1 MRREKLKAKTNEFLN
16 KEKERLAKWRAN
28 MKQDQK
34 RYDKFKENDKLRKCA
49 AKKNKE
55 EEVIVTEAVNV
66 EVRVQEETSMQTL
79 GPAFSSR
86 QTLHRRLS
94 TADSHLPKSPHKK
107 AEIMQRLATKYKL
120 RIIFQQNRRR
130 PRKELNE
137 EEKIWLIEF
146 LNRFNISYT
155 NPGSKDHVYIGKI
168 DGKSKYKQK
177 Q

>member
-1 MRREKLKAKTNEFLN
+1 
-16 KEKERLAKWRAN
+16 

-34 RYDKFKENDKLRKCA
+34 RYEKFKENDKLRKWA
-49 AKKNKE
+49 AKKKKE

-66 EVRVQEETSMQTL
+66 EVRVQEETSTQTL
-79 GPAFSSR
+79 GSAFSSR
-86 QTLHRRLS
+86 QTLHRSLRR
-94 TADSHLPKSPHKK
+94 ADSHLPKSPHKK

-120 RIIFQQNRRR
+120 RIIFQQNRGR

-146 LNRFNISYT
+146 LNRFKISYT
-155 NPGSKDHVYIGKI
+155 NPGRKDHVYIGKI

>member
-1 MRREKLKAKTNEFLN
+1 
-16 KEKERLAKWRAN
+16 
-28 MKQDQK
+28 MKQDQE
-34 RYDKFKENDKLRKCA
+34 RYGKFKENDKLRKWA
-49 AKKNKE
+49 AKENKE
-55 EEVIVTEAVNV
+55 GEVIVTEAVNV
-66 EVRVQEETSMQTL
+66 EVRVQDETSTQTR
-79 GPAFSSR
+79 GSAFQSR
-86 QTLHRRLS
+86 QTLHRSLS
-94 TADSHLPKSPHKK
+94 RADSHLPKSPHKK

-120 RIIFQQNRRR
+120 RIIFQQNRGR

-155 NPGSKDHVYIGKI
+155 NPGRKDHVYIGKI